1 MHSLIIKNA
10 ETTSTYM
17 SLAARSPLP
26 SAYSPRVKGLKLRQ
40 AHFIGETSKHR
51 SGVSRFA
58 SFPYNFAST
67 LWLRRALQSKNI
79 QLPCSPN
86 FYVIYSSSMMQHA
99 S

>member
-26 SAYSPRVKGLKLRQ
+26 KVHIRRATKAFYCVKRILLV
-40 AHFIGETSKHR
+40 KHR

-86 FYVIYSSSMMQHA
+86 FYVIYSSSRM
-99 S
+99 